1 MQNQPVTARQSHAKR
16 AGICAAA
23 GWFVLA
29 LFPVQ
34 SVEAA
39 ALSNKDTSAYK
50 IEVISKG
57 GRREHE
63 LSPGKSITE
72 FCKVGCIIRLNSD
85 AANDYELEGSER
97 VSIEGGLVYYD
108 GEEIPKSADASG
120 QTK

>member
-1 MQNQPVTARQSHAKR
+1 MQTQLVTARQFHALR
-16 AGICAAA
+16 GGICAAA
-23 GWFVLA
+23 GWFVFS

-39 ALSNKDTSAYK
+39 ALSNKDSAAHK
-50 IEVISKG
+50 VEVRSKS
-57 GRREHE
+57 GRRQHE
-63 LSPGKSITE
+63 LPPGKSITE
-72 FCKVGCIIRLNSD
+72 FCKAGCIIRLNGD

-108 GEEIPKSADASG
+108 GEEITKSAATPA